1 MQPNLTS
8 SKSKRRSQGGP
19 LKTSTKPKA
28 AGRQPSAKRVECL
41 DGLRDCL
48 KTIGVLADLLAAA
61 GRHPNAGP
69 VEASTVSHTGK
80 LILAEVAKA
89 EAWLDKLEA
98 AR

>member
-1 MQPNLTS
+1 MQTNLT
-8 SKSKRRSQGGP
+8 RSQ
-19 LKTSTKPKA
+19 KTRRRDA
-28 AGRQPSAKRVECL
+28 VVRVDCL

-48 KTIGVLADLLAAA
+48 KTIGALADLLAAA

-89 EAWLDKLEA
+89 EAWLDKLEG